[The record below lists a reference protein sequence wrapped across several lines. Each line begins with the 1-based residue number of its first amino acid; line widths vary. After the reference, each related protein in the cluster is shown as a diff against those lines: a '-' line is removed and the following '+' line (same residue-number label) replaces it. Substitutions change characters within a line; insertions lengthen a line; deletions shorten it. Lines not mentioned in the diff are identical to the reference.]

1 MFMYTIY
8 IHIYVCVY
16 AYVILYIHIYIYI
29 YIYNQNP
36 YLHLSIYRR
45 HGRCKIRTSFSE
57 GENKSSHE
65 KNIYVMMNIIS

>member
-16 AYVILYIHIYIYI
+16 AYVILYIHIYI